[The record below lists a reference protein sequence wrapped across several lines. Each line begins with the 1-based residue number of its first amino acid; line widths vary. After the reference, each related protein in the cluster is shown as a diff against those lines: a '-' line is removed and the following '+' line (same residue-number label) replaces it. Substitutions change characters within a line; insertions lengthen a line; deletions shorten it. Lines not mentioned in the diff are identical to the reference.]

1 VKGFAVGKVYAIRV
15 AEEFPEEKCTETCGI
30 ETKSTL
36 LAAYIL
42 TVEGKANGLR
52 ESRFGS

>member
-1 VKGFAVGKVYAIRV
+1 MGKVYAIRV